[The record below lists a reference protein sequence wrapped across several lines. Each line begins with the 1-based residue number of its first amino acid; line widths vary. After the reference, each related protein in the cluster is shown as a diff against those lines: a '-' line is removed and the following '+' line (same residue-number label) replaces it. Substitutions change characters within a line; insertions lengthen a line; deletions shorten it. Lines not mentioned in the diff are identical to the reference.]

1 MPYVIKTSPEDRLN
15 QGISR
20 FFAGTVAVPSTNLGI
35 FVPITL
41 LLVAEQ
47 CIPISPQRPM
57 TSFLEPV
64 PGASAGFRRIG
75 IATSNINQAL
85 RYPWFAKLLADE
97 TAKSLV
103 AKTEV
108 VYDLPKP
115 IKWLQKRL
123 SPKPV

>member
-1 MPYVIKTSPEDRLN
+1 MPYVIKTSSENRSN
-15 QGISR
+15 RGISR
-20 FFAGTVAVPSTNLGI
+20 FFAGTVAVPNTNLGI

-41 LLVAEQ
+41 LLGAEQ
-47 CIPISPQRPM
+47 FIPISPQRPT

-64 PGASAGFRRIG
+64 PGARAGFCQIG
-75 IATSNINQAL
+75 IATSNKDKAL
-85 RYPWFAKLLADE
+85 RYPWVAKFLADE

-115 IKWLQKRL
+115 IKWLQKKL